1 MLKIVDSTKFILTL
15 QSSPPFLVENIFVL
29 ALVILLAVPL
39 IVNLQFCL
47 DKSRRKKG
55 TTSTTITTT
64 TVTNDTNE
72 KWNKIIRRRI
82 GIVESN
88 TVESNIHENDDHRET
103 GRSIRSS
110 EERIRRAVVMHYPAP
125 IPIDSSSS
133 SDYDLRFS
141 SSNRRTVSTPNLC
154 SNSAGDGL
162 GHYENYHDHHN
173 NNHHDMSSCNPELLN
188 DINMK
193 IKLEKEVPVERSSSF
208 VVTNSEVP
216 IIDISTFNYNAYR
229 HKLIEANLK
238 KHYKNNQPPG
248 DVIFN
253 SIHLNTIDSTLGIKL
268 NEQYHH
274 SFFDF
279 VEEYYDATIGMS
291 KKEMEFLHPLD
302 HFLVKGIRQR
312 ETDEKGTETLNL
324 SNNEKTTRIDRV
336 KDIDEKISINRRVLD
351 KNGNISRTSK
361 VKNLSSSLSKRRK
374 EEDSSGMSKGG
385 KEKEEENESPSLPP
399 PPSPPPLLSPPP
411 GSIESRKDSKNKK
424 KDRKGERLVGRSSLL
439 DSNSIPTKIGI
450 NSNVNQVQ
458 TRKYLLTKSV
468 NGNDTL
474 NSPSKS
480 KLLSSIVKADKDSIN
495 LSSIS
500 SSEFGSTRDVISNHS
515 RDSSIP
521 SGFRGR
527 TPTRKLLPWITGNT
541 SFSFNRKYGNKN
553 TDISDK
559 LKKRTIHSS
568 ERSSNFGSR
577 PTTPRP
583 RSANLTLTSK
593 RKTKDNLN
601 VVEPKESLKAF
612 EDYTV
617 NGKGSIPAEICSDFI
632 ESSFTLG
639 TPITPASTLPSSN
652 SSRLVPKLLGG
663 SFENDDSKRSMFEN
677 VSAKSYPKFHEKN
690 NKRDR
695 RNQESRRQI
704 IPDKLENNNPSNH
717 LNNKGIAKVNLNSNR
732 RKSNYSIKSCE
743 TTIDKNLTMS
753 NILGKQIAEINQIE
767 SKNESVSRS
776 RKYNNR
782 NNNNNIQDKGR
793 SDVILKKESKK
804 FGELSNSSDKNVE
817 FSQEYKSDR
826 FSSTKTEDTSRSVIL
841 QSRDTLV
848 LATNDSRIEKHHSNE
863 KKLDKLSELR
873 SNRADS
879 SIGLAVQTGLKNYIK
894 TLKELLKNEG
904 NLDSVDLASLSLKDA
919 ISPELES
926 ILSVS
931 ELKELQDLLNVAEIK
946 SNITNKNRQ
955 PRERE
960 YYLEHRQQLF
970 HQHQQQHQQHQQQ
983 QQQQQQQEEDE
994 ERSTRNGHFA
1004 SFPHYARARV
1014 DTRIFPRR
1022 RCCTT

>member
-47 DKSRRKKG
+47 DKSRIKKG
-55 TTSTTITTT
+55 TTSTTTV
-64 TVTNDTNE
+64 TVTNGTNE

-88 TVESNIHENDDHRET
+88 SVESNIHENDDDHRET
-103 GRSIRSS
+103 GRSIRNS

-141 SSNRRTVSTPNLC
+141 SSNRRAVSTPNLC
-154 SNSAGDGL
+154 SNSGGDGP
-162 GHYENYHDHHN
+162 GHYENYHNHHK
-173 NNHHDMSSCNPELLN
+173 NNHHTSSCNSELLN
-188 DINMK
+188 DINKK

-238 KHYKNNQPPG
+238 KYYKNNQPPG

-268 NEQYHH
+268 NEQYDH

-351 KNGNISRTSK
+351 KNGNISRKSK

-374 EEDSSGMSKGG
+374 EEDS
-385 KEKEEENESPSLPP
+385 
-399 PPSPPPLLSPPP
+399 
-411 GSIESRKDSKNKK
+411 R
-424 KDRKGERLVGRSSLL
+424 
-439 DSNSIPTKIGI
+439 I
-450 NSNVNQVQ
+450 NSNVDQVQ
-458 TRKYLLTKSV
+458 TRRKYLLTKSV

-521 SGFRGR
+521 SGCRAR

-541 SFSFNRKYGNKN
+541 SFSFNRKYGNN
-553 TDISDK
+553 STDISDK

-601 VVEPKESLKAF
+601 VVEPKETLKAF

-652 SSRLVPKLLGG
+652 SSRLVPKLLDG

-695 RNQESRRQI
+695 RNRESGRKI
-704 IPDKLENNNPSNH
+704 IPDKPENTNPSNH

-732 RKSNYSIKSCE
+732 RKSNYSIKSYE
-743 TTIDKNLTMS
+743 TTIDENLTTS
-753 NILGKQIAEINQIE
+753 KNILGKQMAEINQIE
-767 SKNESVSRS
+767 SKNESLSRT
-776 RKYNNR
+776 RKYNN
-782 NNNNNIQDKGR
+782 NNNNNINQDKAR
-793 SDVILKKESKK
+793 SDVILKRESKK
-804 FGELSNSSDKNVE
+804 LGELSNSSDKNVE
-817 FSQEYKSDR
+817 FSQGHKSDR

-848 LATNDSRIEKHHSNE
+848 LATNDSRIEKHRSNE

-873 SNRADS
+873 SNRAADS
-879 SIGLAVQTGLKNYIK
+879 SIGFAVQTGLKNYIK
-894 TLKELLKNEG
+894 TLKELLKNEA

-919 ISPELES
+919 ISPKLES

-931 ELKELQDLLNVAEIK
+931 ELKELQDLLNLAEIK
-946 SNITNKNRQ
+946 SNLTNKNV
-955 PRERE
+955 
-960 YYLEHRQQLF
+960 
-970 HQHQQQHQQHQQQ
+970 
-983 QQQQQQQEEDE
+983 
-994 ERSTRNGHFA
+994 A
-1004 SFPHYARARV
+1004 
-1014 DTRIFPRR
+1014 
-1022 RCCTT
+1022 